1 MTGLGALATHVDQ
14 SLIAGALCIPVLYGD
29 RFPGFLQGFM
39 EKEAHRAL
47 SDASFLCQKCD
58 GHVGDYAMNYKLIH
72 PRVQRAKRYHATGT
86 TIFDIGGNKY
96 RLVARVDFAEQLLLI
111 QRILTHEDYSR
122 EIF

>member
-1 MTGLGALATHVDQ
+1 VDYV
-14 SLIAGALCIPVLYGD
+14 A
-29 RFPGFLQGFM
+29 
-39 EKEAHRAL
+39 
-47 SDASFLCQKCD
+47 
-58 GHVGDYAMNYKLIH
+58 
-72 PRVQRAKRYHATGT
+72 ATGT